1 MRAAIRFSHT
11 FSVVIA
17 NASGMGLP
25 DQTAC
30 SLYPTLVRLTPRDQ
44 VASRSVV
51 WLGNSSG
58 LPSTRFTS
66 AGAGPPFIRTPTSR
80 WNCSKSAR
88 RVRRLIVDWS
98 GSASGR
104 VRGVQFPA
112 SHAQQ
117 TGRSCSAA
125 QVWTL
130 TTSAVECW
138 SRLCRPKS
146 AATAEIAADNSAQRS
161 SSMNAPSW
169 LKEHHGLELRVA
181 QGVRELAHNPLR
193 EREKSA
199 PENIIP
205 HLAPVHTLAGCQ
217 ILLGVRDALGKR
229 SARQVLD
236 VIREGQ
242 ETLW

>member
-181 QGVRELAHNPLR
+181 QGVRELAHNPPEYR
-193 EREKSA
+193 ERG
-199 PENIIP
+199 PEATARRS
-205 HLAPVHTLAGCQ
+205 HDRSRTSGGRDGLVL
-217 ILLGVRDALGKR
+217 RDAVAAAAGAGGGG
-229 SARQVLD
+229 AR
-236 VIREGQ
+236 GAGG
-242 ETLW
+242 